1 MFNESGIFGTL
12 IIGFTN
18 SVTGDITLTLFTL
31 IMLIMLFFIAMR
43 IPIELTAILVIP
55 LLIVFMIYDSS
66 NWKPIAGMITFYLAI
81 MFARFFMR

>member
-1 MFNESGIFGTL
+1 M

-31 IMLIMLFFIAMR
+31 VMLIMLFFIALRLPLEMSAVL
-43 IPIELTAILVIP
+43 IVP
-55 LLIVFMIYDSS
+55 LLIVFMIYDSA
-66 NWKPIAGMITFYLAI
+66 NWKPIAGIVTFYLAI